1 LPLVVILS
9 TIPVCSANEYGCF
22 FLWNG
27 MSKEYIFDP
36 KVYFTRVVL
45 TGIFCIF
52 IFGFSLYMI
61 ANDNYTLLFI
71 LIAVV
76 SAYTSWNALVS
87 GANPN
92 KIILEEDGISF
103 VSPGRRIK
111 YLFSE
116 ITVFLAKDFRG
127 SGKIFLRINK
137 AGFFKGRYWIHTREF
152 NDSYELYLFIMK
164 LEHQTHPNSIT
175 SKAWNSTRPEVDK
188 TPVLPWNLSEE
199 EKERLK
205 TTTTI

>member
-1 LPLVVILS
+1 
-9 TIPVCSANEYGCF
+9 
-22 FLWNG
+22 

-36 KVYFTRVVL
+36 KVYFTRVIL
-45 TGIFCIF
+45 TGIFCFF

-61 ANDNYTLLFI
+61 ASNNRRQLFM
-71 LIAVV
+71 LIGVV
-76 SAYTSWNALVS
+76 SAYAFWNALVS
-87 GANPN
+87 GSNPN

-103 VSPGRRIK
+103 VSPGRRTK
-111 YLFSE
+111 YPFSG

-137 AGFFKGRYWIHTREF
+137 PGLFKGRYWIHTREF
-152 NDSYELYLFIMK
+152 NDPYELYLFIMK
-164 LEHQTHPNSIT
+164 LEHQTHPNSIK

-205 TTTTI
+205 NTQTI

>member
-1 LPLVVILS
+1 
-9 TIPVCSANEYGCF
+9 
-22 FLWNG
+22 

-36 KVYFTRVVL
+36 KVYFTRVII

-61 ANDNYTLLFI
+61 ANDKYVPLFI

-87 GANPN
+87 GTNPN
-92 KIILEEDGISF
+92 KIVLEEDGISF
-103 VSPGRRIK
+103 VCPYRRTK

-137 AGFFKGRYWIHTREF
+137 GGLFKGRYWIHTREF

-164 LEHQTHPNSIT
+164 LEHQTHPNSIK

-199 EKERLK
+199 EKERLRN
-205 TTTTI
+205 TSTI

>member
-1 LPLVVILS
+1 MIF
-9 TIPVCSANEYGCF
+9 CSHGWY
-22 FLWNG
+22 

-36 KVYFTRVVL
+36 KVYFTRVIL
-45 TGIFCIF
+45 TGVFCIF
-52 IFGFSLYMI
+52 VFVFSWYMI
-61 ANDNYTLLFI
+61 VSGTYRQIFMLV
-71 LIAVV
+71 AVV

-103 VSPGRRIK
+103 VSPVRRTK

-127 SGKIFLRINK
+127 SGKIFLRINR
-137 AGFFKGRYWIHTREF
+137 AGLFRGRYWIHTREF
-152 NDSYELYLFIMK
+152 NDSYELYLFMMK
-164 LEHQTHPNSIT
+164 LEHQTHPNSIK
-175 SKAWNSTRPEVDK
+175 SRAWDSTRPEVDK

-199 EKERLK
+199 EKERLRN
-205 TTTTI
+205 TNTI

>member
-1 LPLVVILS
+1 
-9 TIPVCSANEYGCF
+9 
-22 FLWNG
+22 

-36 KVYFTRVVL
+36 KVYFTRIIL
-45 TGIFCIF
+45 TGIFCVF
-52 IFGFSLYMI
+52 VFCFSLYMI
-61 ANDNYTLLFI
+61 ISGNHRQLFI
-71 LIAVV
+71 LIGAV
-76 SAYTSWNALVS
+76 SAYASWNALIS

-103 VSPGRRIK
+103 VSPGRWNK

-116 ITVFLAKDFRG
+116 IKVFLAKDFRG

-137 AGFFKGRYWIHTREF
+137 SSFFKGRYWIHTREF

-164 LEHQTHPNSIT
+164 LEHQTHPNSIK
-175 SKAWNSTRPEVDK
+175 SRAWNSTRPEVNK

-205 TTTTI
+205 KTSTI

>member
-1 LPLVVILS
+1 
-9 TIPVCSANEYGCF
+9 
-22 FLWNG
+22 

-61 ANDNYTLLFI
+61 VSDNHRQFFI
-71 LIAVV
+71 LVAVV
-76 SAYTSWNALVS
+76 AAYASWNALVS

-103 VSPGRRIK
+103 VSPGRRTK

-137 AGFFKGRYWIHTREF
+137 TGLFKGRYWIHTREF
-152 NDSYELYLFIMK
+152 NDPYELYLFIMK
-164 LEHQTHPNSIT
+164 LEHQTHPNSIK

-199 EKERLK
+199 EKERLRNTK
-205 TTTTI
+205 TI